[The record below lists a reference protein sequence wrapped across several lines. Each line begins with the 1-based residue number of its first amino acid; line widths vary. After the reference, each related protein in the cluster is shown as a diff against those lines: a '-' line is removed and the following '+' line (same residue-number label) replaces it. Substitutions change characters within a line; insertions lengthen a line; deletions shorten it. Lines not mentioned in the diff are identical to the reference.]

1 MEEAEGFGGVLGGVG
16 ASVEGDGGIR
26 VEADAVEGDALELLE
41 QVGEGDEGDSGGGAL
56 GAAFLFGGRGR
67 GGGMDGGGAGGVPSG
82 RVFVLEGEGR
92 EFPAEMPLD
101 IEGEHAEEDMGADAV
116 VAEVAD
122 GSESEILFGLEGSE
136 GGLDAAETFV
146 GEHSAFGGEVLGGEA
161 GADDI
166 EAIEGGRSGDG
177 VVVALEGEVGF
188 LGVGEEVL
196 AHLAPVEDAGGGDG
210 DGFGFS
216 EGSGLPL
223 GALFEFF
230 ELRFG
235 GVEKRFALSGT
246 FGGDAGVVAD
256 DEALAGEEGAVD
268 FGKPVP
274 VEEGGLEVGVV
285 DQGLDLVGT
294 QRGDPVELRAGAE
307 VLADAGGGDHA
318 AVADPDEALSAEAPL
333 DLLDLGGEGLG
344 VGGVAGEDLDADG
357 AAVLGGEESDDDLWP
372 VGAMVAGVAVGG
384 EFTAASLE
392 VGGGD
397 VVEEEA

>member
-1 MEEAEGFGGVLGGVG
+1 M
-16 ASVEGDGGIR
+16 
-26 VEADAVEGDALELLE
+26 
-41 QVGEGDEGDSGGGAL
+41 
-56 GAAFLFGGRGR
+56 
-67 GGGMDGGGAGGVPSG
+67 
-82 RVFVLEGEGR
+82 
-92 EFPAEMPLD
+92 
-101 IEGEHAEEDMGADAV
+101 
-116 VAEVAD
+116 
-122 GSESEILFGLEGSE
+122 
-136 GGLDAAETFV
+136 
-146 GEHSAFGGEVLGGEA
+146 
-161 GADDI
+161 
-166 EAIEGGRSGDG
+166 
-177 VVVALEGEVGF
+177 

-223 GALFEFF
+223 GALLEFF

-256 DEALAGEEGAVD
+256 DEALAGEEGAFD

-318 AVADPDEALSAEAPL
+318 AVADPDEALCAEAPL
-333 DLLDLGGEGLG
+333 DLLELGGEGLG

-357 AAVLGGEESDDDLWP
+357 AAILGGEESDDDLGP

-397 VVEEEA
+397 VVEDEACGVEVSLGEAGFDVGLVLVEPVEGLVGLVVSDVCEAEEEAEGGGGEVVLGGVLDEEAGDALGFGEEEACDDEGGGEVAGAGGCGVEVGGKAGVSERLEDGEDVSVGEAAEDAAVVGGLEGDGGFVLEGALEGAERGLGEFGEGGEGAFADGLADAVGLSEVVVGFAVGGVDGVDMHWLHRCYFK